1 MIPHLLESFD
11 QPVAWQWTGKTP
23 YRMEAAFTV
32 DDPAGPIAYDV
43 SFERTEMSPTMS
55 NTWHVEFGYKDDSEW
70 TPEGPTDDP
79 HRLGGTGHQMQ
90 VLATVVAIAKEFLRT
105 IRPQRL
111 TFFGKQ
117 DSPGRQKVYQ
127 RLLQRAVQQFP
138 DYASRTFSPT
148 LNQFDAPDAETRGI
162 KGFQLTRIRG

>member
-1 MIPHLLESFD
+1 MDWE
-11 QPVAWQWTGKTP
+11 TP
-23 YRMEAAFTV
+23 YRMEATFSA

-43 SFERTEMSPTMS
+43 SFERTEMSPLMS
-55 NTWHVEFGYKDDSEW
+55 NVWHVEFGYKDDSESW
-70 TPEGPTDDP
+70 SPEGPDEDP

-90 VLATVVAIAKEFLRT
+90 VLATVVAIAKEFLRV

-127 RLLQRAVQQFP
+127 RLLQRAVRQFP
-138 DYASRTFSPT
+138 DYAARTFSPSASE
-148 LNQFDAPDAETRGI
+148 FAGPESDSRGI
-162 KGFQLTRIRG
+162 KGFQLTRMRG